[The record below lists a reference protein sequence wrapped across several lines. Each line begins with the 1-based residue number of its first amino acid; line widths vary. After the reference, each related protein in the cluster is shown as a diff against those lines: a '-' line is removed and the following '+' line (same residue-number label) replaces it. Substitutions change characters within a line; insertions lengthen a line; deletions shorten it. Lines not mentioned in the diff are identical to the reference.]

1 MHAINDETK
10 DKVISNLLKDC
21 DFAEA
26 KAFLNGLPMEKKQ
39 RHLLLKMYAED
50 TPNKT
55 IAYDMGISERQFYE
69 LAGRA
74 RVHAYNGLRA
84 KLLGFFSCRTE
95 SEQDHS

>member
-1 MHAINDETK
+1 MIDDATK
-10 DKVISNLLKDC
+10 DKVMSNLLRDC
-21 DFAEA
+21 DFDEA
-26 KAFLNGLPMEKKQ
+26 KRFLEGLPMEKKH

-84 KLLGFFSCRTE
+84 KLLGFFSCTMD
-95 SEQDHS
+95 S